1 MWFMAPEIERGRFG
15 PPHHLLEISMSVLS
29 FTERSVERA
38 AMPFSESE
46 SSAGRG
52 FVLQWLF
59 DAAARF
65 AEHMRRQRAMAELH
79 ALDDYHLKDIGIAR
93 CEIWYRVNHPQ
104 DRFQDR

>member
-1 MWFMAPEIERGRFG
+1 
-15 PPHHLLEISMSVLS
+15 MSVIS

-59 DAAARF
+59 DAAARI
-65 AEHMRRQRAMAELH
+65 AEHMRRQRAIAALQ
-79 ALDDYHLKDIGIAR
+79 ALDDRHLRDIGIAR

-104 DRFQDR
+104 ER

>member
-1 MWFMAPEIERGRFG
+1 MSVISFHARSAQSVSSS
-15 PPHHLLEISMSVLS
+15 LLESAMS
-29 FTERSVERA
+29 T
-38 AMPFSESE
+38 
-46 SSAGRG
+46 GRG